1 MEQYKQINT
10 EERYNKLLNSG
21 MFWEFY
27 PELTGRWEVD
37 KKLILPDVVHCK
49 TGLIKP
55 TLLKDNDLSE
65 LREAC
70 GEYIDFIDNDE
81 DYNEDRLSNYENTI
95 FEKALE
101 VIYGSKVW
109 NFVNE
114 RQE

>member
-37 KKLILPDVVHCK
+37 KKLILPDVVHSK

-55 TLLKDNDLSE
+55 SQLKDIDVSE
-65 LREAC
+65 LRELC
-70 GEYIDFIDNDE
+70 GKYIDFIDNDE
-81 DYNEDRLSNYENTI
+81 EYSEDNDFSDYI
-95 FEKALE
+95 FKKALE
-101 VIYGSKVW
+101 VIYGKDIW
-109 NFVNE
+109 KFVNE
-114 RQE
+114 RQD